1 MASRLHFKG
10 SQPLQVTKTKLTFK
24 LYKMNIQQFK
34 IESAKLRLDKKN
46 AFNNFMNNRTSLN
59 LLIYKAAS
67 KRLREYIKN

>member
-1 MASRLHFKG
+1 
-10 SQPLQVTKTKLTFK
+10 
-24 LYKMNIQQFK
+24 MNIQQFK